1 MRAYLL
7 CLLLLGLFEIFY
19 GVLLGRA
26 LILGKETELYR
37 TLQPTAE
44 QARTIGH
51 QFSDIKDQLL
61 VVAGCGLITVIVTGA
76 IWRLYRRL

>member
-1 MRAYLL
+1 MRSYLL
-7 CLLLLGLFEIFY
+7 CLLLLGVFEIFY

-26 LILGKETELYR
+26 LILGQETELYR
-37 TLQPTAE
+37 TLQPTSE

-61 VVAGCGLITVIVTGA
+61 VVAGCGVITVVITGA
-76 IWRLYRRL
+76 LWRFAR